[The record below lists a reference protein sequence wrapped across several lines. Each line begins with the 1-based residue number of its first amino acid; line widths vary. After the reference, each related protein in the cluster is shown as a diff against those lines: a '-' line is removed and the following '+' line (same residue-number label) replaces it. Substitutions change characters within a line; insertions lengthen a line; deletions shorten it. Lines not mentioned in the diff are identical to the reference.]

1 MHILCFI
8 DLDRIFC
15 FIKIAIMG
23 LDQKLVDDERK
34 MLFQSSSRK
43 YEFLYCNL
51 LILCYLN
58 PFMQF
63 YRWLARRLQSTFTV
77 QTLNYLTFK

>member
-1 MHILCFI
+1 MLILCFI
-8 DLDRIFC
+8 DLDRIFY
-15 FIKIAIMG
+15 FMKMAIMG

-51 LILCYLN
+51 LILIYVI
-58 PFMQF
+58 
-63 YRWLARRLQSTFTV
+63 SV
-77 QTLNYLTFK
+77 S

>member
-1 MHILCFI
+1 MLIFI
-8 DLDRIFC
+8 FFDLDRIFC

-51 LILCYLN
+51 LILIYVI
-58 PFMQF
+58 
-63 YRWLARRLQSTFTV
+63 SV
-77 QTLNYLTFK
+77 S